1 MMALN
6 GKRFCD
12 AILPCVEAEFRIV
25 AHHILHHPSTNM
37 MQENFAGMVK
47 TGIYESVSDLVLQ
60 DRADNGISEYHFMAL
75 DLVAKKAKKVVP
87 KTPQKPA
94 ESASDIARAAL
105 GKQLKKLQRRRISAS
120 GSGSSSRD

>member
-25 AHHILHHPSTNM
+25 VHHILHHPNENI
-37 MQENFAGMVK
+37 MQENFAGMVQA
-47 TGIYESVSDLVLQ
+47 GIYDSVSDLVLQ
-60 DRADNGISEYHFMAL
+60 DRADNRISDYHFMAL
-75 DLVAKKAKKVVP
+75 ELVAKKAKKVLP

-94 ESASDIARAAL
+94 ESASGKARAAL
-105 GKQLKKLQRRRISAS
+105 VKQL
-120 GSGSSSRD
+120 